1 MFNLGRSCRKQPA
14 LSFVCSIYGKIGILV
29 TPHAGVWIETSL
41 TNQNTEKMT
50 RQEIE
55 DRKNALASVIL
66 DREAKLKEHDYV
78 SAKIADGRATSEEYA
93 EVISQKNIWAK
104 EVNDAQ
110 DEIAHLNSII
120 PEDDDML
127 LMGDSLINAI

>member
-1 MFNLGRSCRKQPA
+1 
-14 LSFVCSIYGKIGILV
+14 
-29 TPHAGVWIETSL
+29 
-41 TNQNTEKMT
+41 MT

-55 DRKNALASVIL
+55 DRKNFLASVVL

-78 SAKIADGRATSEEYA
+78 SAKIADGRASAEEYA
-93 EVISQKNIWAK
+93 EVIAQKNIWAK

-110 DEIAHLNSII
+110 EEITHLNSTI

>member
-1 MFNLGRSCRKQPA
+1 
-14 LSFVCSIYGKIGILV
+14 
-29 TPHAGVWIETSL
+29 
-41 TNQNTEKMT
+41 MT

-78 SAKIADGRATSEEYA
+78 SAKIADGRATTEEYA
-93 EVISQKNIWAK
+93 DVISQKNIWAK

-110 DEIAHLNSII
+110 SEIAYLNSII
-120 PEDDDML
+120 PEDDDMI
-127 LMGDSLINAI
+127 LMGG

>member
-1 MFNLGRSCRKQPA
+1 
-14 LSFVCSIYGKIGILV
+14 
-29 TPHAGVWIETSL
+29 
-41 TNQNTEKMT
+41 MT

-55 DRKNALASVIL
+55 DSKNRLASLIL

-78 SAKIADGRATSEEYA
+78 SAKIADGRATAEEYA
-93 EVISQKNIWAK
+93 EVIAQKNIWAK

-110 DEIAHLNSII
+110 EEITHLNSTI

>member
-1 MFNLGRSCRKQPA
+1 
-14 LSFVCSIYGKIGILV
+14 
-29 TPHAGVWIETSL
+29 
-41 TNQNTEKMT
+41 MT

-78 SAKIADGRATSEEYA
+78 SAKIADGRATSEEYS
-93 EVISQKNIWAK
+93 EVIAQKNIWAK

-110 DEIAHLNSII
+110 EEIAHLNSII
-120 PEDDDML
+120 PEDDDM
-127 LMGDSLINAI
+127 I

>member
-1 MFNLGRSCRKQPA
+1 
-14 LSFVCSIYGKIGILV
+14 
-29 TPHAGVWIETSL
+29 
-41 TNQNTEKMT
+41 MT
-50 RQEIE
+50 RLEIE
-55 DRKNALASVIL
+55 ERKNALASLIL

-78 SAKIADGRATSEEYA
+78 SAKIADGRASAEEYA
-93 EVISQKNIWAK
+93 EVIAQKNIWAK

-110 DEIAHLNSII
+110 EEITHLNSTI